1 MMGALCGGCLGDVCG
16 AGHIILVAKQPPHCQ
31 PSVPHSSH
39 LAGRGIKA
47 LTHPSSHQATVIWP
61 PFFRIV
67 LSLKNSFQIIQMSWR
82 LSVNSG

>member
-1 MMGALCGGCLGDVCG
+1 MMGAVCGGCLGDVRG

-47 LTHPSSHQATVIWP
+47 LTHPSSHQATVIWS

-67 LSLKNSFQIIQMSWR
+67 LLLKNSAFSNHPNELEVIC
-82 LSVNSG
+82 